1 LRPARHRATDAP
13 LGLPRNCYSMA
24 TKSIATTGGV
34 IDARYRGETLILMT
48 DLTPLGL
55 LCESA
60 ALENLQRVAAY
71 PPAN

>member
-1 LRPARHRATDAP
+1 
-13 LGLPRNCYSMA
+13 MA

-48 DLTPLGL
+48 DLAPLGL